1 MGYFNG
7 VRYAALVLTALAG
20 LTAPAIAQSAFED
33 PGSRVASAGAG
44 GDFATVNNPITGDVS
59 LGASSQI
66 VVLFRN
72 DDSKPV
78 KPGAINL
85 YPSSNISASVG
96 ENQCS
101 ASPEAEI
108 APGEICAIS
117 LQVKGLQQGNYR
129 IEMLM
134 RHSGRSKL
142 LTATVSG
149 TVAST
154 GNAAQ
159 DIVSDIEAIP
169 PEIDFESLNESGLQV
184 KSVVLRNITS
194 QPITITDISIEAG
207 AQSGYS
213 IKQNCEELQT
223 GEACVV
229 TVTWAPK
236 QKGPASGALIVRHTG
251 ATGVV
256 TVGLEGDFS
265 PTEAVAATTFPQ
277 PVPGKG
283 LLVSSQEEMDFGTG
297 IEQASSMTVSLVNA
311 GDVPLTLTG
320 IRMANTDNGV
330 RIESR
335 GCTPG
340 TVLAPIE
347 ACPLTLTWEP
357 VRQGNIVDDLQVM
370 HTGARGIL
378 VLPLRGNAA
387 KAVNKNDKAII
398 IGDYDLENE
407 LARNIRPL
415 SVDDISTDFEGID
428 GDTAPSE
435 PQSIEGGVSVAGT
448 SLVRQANVRGALEG
462 YRITSYSQ
470 SRAIV
475 TGPGGSRVVVNNDRA
490 VIGGVLWEVQ
500 MRPSAVE
507 FSSNGQKVLL
517 LFDTSLSSINQD
529 SSQSGSGTVSSTS
542 GSSTTTTSTTE

>member
-194 QPITITDISIEAG
+194 QPITITDISI
-207 AQSGYS
+207 
-213 IKQNCEELQT
+213 
-223 GEACVV
+223 
-229 TVTWAPK
+229 
-236 QKGPASGALIVRHTG
+236 
-251 ATGVV
+251 
-256 TVGLEGDFS
+256 
-265 PTEAVAATTFPQ
+265 
-277 PVPGKG
+277 
-283 LLVSSQEEMDFGTG
+283 
-297 IEQASSMTVSLVNA
+297 
-311 GDVPLTLTG
+311 
-320 IRMANTDNGV
+320 
-330 RIESR
+330 
-335 GCTPG
+335 
-340 TVLAPIE
+340 
-347 ACPLTLTWEP
+347 
-357 VRQGNIVDDLQVM
+357 
-370 HTGARGIL
+370 
-378 VLPLRGNAA
+378 
-387 KAVNKNDKAII
+387 
-398 IGDYDLENE
+398 
-407 LARNIRPL
+407 
-415 SVDDISTDFEGID
+415 
-428 GDTAPSE
+428 
-435 PQSIEGGVSVAGT
+435 
-448 SLVRQANVRGALEG
+448 
-462 YRITSYSQ
+462 
-470 SRAIV
+470 
-475 TGPGGSRVVVNNDRA
+475 DR
-490 VIGGVLWEVQ
+490 
-500 MRPSAVE
+500 RPSA
-507 FSSNGQKVLL
+507 
-517 LFDTSLSSINQD
+517 
-529 SSQSGSGTVSSTS
+529 
-542 GSSTTTTSTTE
+542 